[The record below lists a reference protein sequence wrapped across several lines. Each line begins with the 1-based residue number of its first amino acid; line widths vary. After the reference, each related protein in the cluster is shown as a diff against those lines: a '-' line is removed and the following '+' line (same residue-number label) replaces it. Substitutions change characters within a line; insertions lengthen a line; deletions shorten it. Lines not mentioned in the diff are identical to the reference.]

1 MRFEH
6 ATLDGHVIVT
16 EVPDEPLSCEPI
28 EIAVP
33 SLTSLAAALQVI
45 AERVGMT
52 KAEAE
57 TLVRQPRA
65 IASADEHR

>member
-1 MRFEH
+1 LAFADDRRTAF
-6 ATLDGHVIVT
+6 AALARVKA
-16 EVPDEPLSCEPI
+16 SCRWYEPI

-33 SLTSLAAALQVI
+33 SLTSLAAALLVI
-45 AERVGMT
+45 AERVGIT

-65 IASADEHR
+65 ITSADKHR